1 MSERSRTLGSGC
13 LAGSA
18 AVTPLFRAWPAVLLA
33 GWLAACAGLP
43 DIPETAAPTADP
55 GPPPRYSLQP
65 GDQLEIKFRY
75 NPELDEQITV
85 QPDGRFSVPM
95 ARDVL
100 AAGRTLADVTDD
112 LTQAY
117 LRELRDPAITVQLRN
132 ALPTRVYV
140 AGEVNAPGEYINVG
154 PPLTVVQAI
163 ARAGG
168 LKNSA
173 NHDRIILVRRG
184 SDGKGTPYGVD
195 YVKAAGGVEEADVRL
210 APYDTIFVPRS
221 GVANVYLA
229 YQQYIQQ
236 FLPANLGF
244 SVPIR

>member
-1 MSERSRTLGSGC
+1 MMALSGQFRRGGSRSAPVAIVSARPWLG
-13 LAGSA
+13 
-18 AVTPLFRAWPAVLLA
+18 VLLA
-33 GWLAACAGLP
+33 ATLAACAGQP
-43 DIPETAAPTADP
+43 TIPETAPPAAAP

-65 GDQLEIKFRY
+65 GDQLEVRFRH

-100 AAGRTLADVTDD
+100 AAGRTLAEVTTD
-112 LTQAY
+112 LNQAY
-117 LRELRDPAITVQLRN
+117 SKELRDPAITVQLRN

-140 AGEVNAPGEYINVG
+140 GGEVNAPGEYINVG
-154 PPLTVVQAI
+154 PPLTVMQAI

-173 NHDRIILVRRG
+173 NQDRIILVRRG
-184 SDGKGTPYGVD
+184 DDGKGTPYGVD

-210 APYDTIFVPRS
+210 APYDTVFVPRS